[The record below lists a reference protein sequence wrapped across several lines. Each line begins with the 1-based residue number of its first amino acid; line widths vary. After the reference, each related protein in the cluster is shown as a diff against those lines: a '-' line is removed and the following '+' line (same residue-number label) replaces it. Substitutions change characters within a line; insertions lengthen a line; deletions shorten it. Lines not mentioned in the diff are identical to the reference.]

1 MKPAAPN
8 QTTVAKLWQIYQT
21 NESDVNTIIAV
32 VGLLFELNFQNDLLF
47 DSEPALALPKPGSI
61 AYDQTAFVT
70 QIALEKS
77 TVAPW
82 RVRG

>member
-32 VGLLFELNFQNDLLF
+32 VGLLFELNFQNDWL
-47 DSEPALALPKPGSI
+47 
-61 AYDQTAFVT
+61 
-70 QIALEKS
+70 
-77 TVAPW
+77 
-82 RVRG
+82 

>member
-1 MKPAAPN
+1 MNKEI
-8 QTTVAKLWQIYQT
+8 AKAWIGVYK
-21 NESDVNTIIAV
+21 SR
-32 VGLLFELNFQNDLLF
+32 NFQNDLLF

-61 AYDQTAFVT
+61 AYDQTTFVT